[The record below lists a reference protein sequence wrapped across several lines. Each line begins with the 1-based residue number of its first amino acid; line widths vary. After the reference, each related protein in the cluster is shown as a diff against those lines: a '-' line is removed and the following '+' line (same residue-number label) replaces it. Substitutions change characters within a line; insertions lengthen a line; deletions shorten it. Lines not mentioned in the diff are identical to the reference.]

1 MELLDNLY
9 AYLWPGVSM
18 SEMQRYGNNSN
29 SYVIARALAGD
40 KHVIIDPGQVT
51 NEVGQRCLERLV
63 DEMAKDDLRVED
75 VGLIINTHGHPDHY
89 GASQAIKE
97 RSNAR
102 VTISKGEEQ
111 AMKMFSQ
118 MARQYGA
125 EGLQETEIDFYIQE
139 GELKLAEGIILEI
152 LSTPG
157 HSPGHIGIYWPTP
170 KVFMGG
176 DLVFYGSTGRVDLPG
191 GSGELLKQS
200 IERVAKLDIEY
211 LLTGHQ
217 YGAPGVI
224 QGAEEVA
231 HNFDSIRRDVFPY
244 L

>member
-1 MELLDNLY
+1 MKLLENLY

-18 SEMQRYGNNSN
+18 AEMQRYGNNSN
-29 SYVIARALAGD
+29 SYVIARALAGGR
-40 KHVIIDPGQVT
+40 HVIIDPGQVI
-51 NEVGQRCLERLV
+51 NEVRQPCLQRLIN
-63 DEMAKDDLRVED
+63 EMAKDGLRVED
-75 VGLIINTHGHPDHY
+75 IGLVINTHGHPDHC

-97 RSNAR
+97 RSNCQ
-102 VTISKGEEQ
+102 VTISKEEEHV
-111 AMKMFSQ
+111 MRMFSRTAQ
-118 MARQYGA
+118 QYGA
-125 EGLQETEIDFYIQE
+125 EGSQQTEIDFYIQE
-139 GELKLAEGIILEI
+139 GELKLDEVITLEI

-157 HSPGHIGIYWPTP
+157 HSPGHIGIYWPAS
-170 KVFMGG
+170 KVFFGG

-224 QGAEEVA
+224 QGADEIA
-231 HNFDSIRRDVFPY
+231 RNFSLIRRSVFPY